1 MCSRFMVL
9 GLAARLTHAERGV
22 WLMPNNYPL
31 VDPPDKIA
39 GALSIMQG
47 RGRRANSFLRK
58 LFSGGRHSDPRWVL
72 NEMKWSIM
80 ATYTETYKKLRKVR
94 KS

>member
-1 MCSRFMVL
+1 MCIHGPVGKGVLADIVLVDPHMQACSHCFMVL

-39 GALSIMQG
+39 GALSIMQ
-47 RGRRANSFLRK
+47 
-58 LFSGGRHSDPRWVL
+58 
-72 NEMKWSIM
+72 
-80 ATYTETYKKLRKVR
+80 
-94 KS
+94 